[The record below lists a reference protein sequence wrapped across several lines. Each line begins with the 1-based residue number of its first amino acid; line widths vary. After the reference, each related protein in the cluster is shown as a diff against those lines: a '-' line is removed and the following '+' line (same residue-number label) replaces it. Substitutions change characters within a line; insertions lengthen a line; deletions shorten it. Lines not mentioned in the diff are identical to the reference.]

1 MELDTY
7 DRQLL
12 NLVQVDAGRTADEL
26 AEHVGLSPSAI
37 QRRLRR
43 LRDEGVIQR
52 DIAVAAPDLVGKPTF
67 FVVALQVERERP
79 EMLHAL
85 RKWLAEQA
93 QIQQAY
99 YITGE
104 ADFTLIVTA
113 SDTEAFDRFMIR
125 LMAENGNVKRFTTNV
140 VLSLVKREL
149 AIPLPER

>member
-26 AEHVGLSPSAI
+26 AGQVGLSASAI

-52 DIAVAAPDLVGKPTF
+52 DIAVVAPDLVGKPTF
-67 FVVALQVERERP
+67 FVVALAVERERP
-79 EMLHAL
+79 EMLQAL

-104 ADFTLIVTA
+104 ADFTLIVMA
-113 SDTEAFDRFMIR
+113 PDTEAFDQFMTR
-125 LMAENGNVKRFTTNV
+125 LMAENRNVKRFTTSV